1 VITVLDRDGVLV
13 GTCAANIAAYVQASR
28 EIGLP
33 FDEIALE
40 ESIHKGD
47 SINEFWQSVWGAIS
61 VLQLNRLRETKAYF
75 FVEYLPLIQINSLW
89 RDKILDSPIDFYLA
103 TKASMESSRFIINEL
118 IPDFLDSHIYSTQ
131 DSKYASKVDVL
142 EKISKIN
149 EIQPHELAFFDDS
162 SQTISICA
170 DAGFN
175 AKLTPH
181 FCGD

>member
-1 VITVLDRDGVLV
+1 MITVLDRDGVLV

-47 SINEFWQSVWGAIS
+47 SIDEFYQSVWGAIS

-89 RDKILDSPIDFYLA
+89 QDKILDSPIDFYLA

-131 DSKYASKVDVL
+131 DSEFASKVDVL
-142 EKISKIN
+142 EKISRIN
-149 EIQPHELAFFDDS
+149 KIQPHELAFFDDS